1 MEASTQVQLASLQA
15 LTDTAITSLEV
26 EDLLGELLSRVQE
39 TLDAD
44 TAAVLLLAE
53 GAGDLVATAARGI
66 EEEVREGVRIPIGTG
81 FAGRIAASRGP
92 IRLDHV
98 DATTVANPILWEKG
112 IKVMLGVPLLTADRL
127 LGVLH
132 VGRLENRPFTDH
144 ELALLQVVAVRVA
157 GAIQGRSLAIERAAA
172 ALLERSLLPEQ
183 LPRYSGLELAA
194 RYVPAEGEV
203 IGGDWYDVFTLP
215 SEQLWIVVGD
225 VAGHGMR
232 ASIVMGRI
240 RSALRAYA
248 LLELPPEEVLRLVD
262 RKVDHFEIGT
272 IATVACAVT
281 APPYDTLTIA
291 LAGHPPPVISAP
303 NRPAEVAAIRPG
315 PPLGWGWVTDT
326 LRPRSTSP
334 PAPQLSSTRTAW
346 SNGVA
351 NRSTWASNVSGR
363 LSHPLTP
370 GK

>member
-1 MEASTQVQLASLQA
+1 MPAPRAAQQRRLLARSPASRAVYNPAVPDEVEASTQAQLASLQA

-26 EDLLGELLSRVQE
+26 EDLLDELLSRVQE

-92 IRLDHV
+92 IRLDRV

-144 ELALLQVVAVRVA
+144 ELALLQVVAERVA

-183 LPRYSGLELAA
+183 LPRHPGLELAA

-203 IGGDWYDVFTLP
+203 DW
-215 SEQLWIVVGD
+215 
-225 VAGHGMR
+225 R
-232 ASIVMGRI
+232 
-240 RSALRAYA
+240 
-248 LLELPPEEVLRLVD
+248 RLV
-262 RKVDHFEIGT
+262 RRVHT
-272 IATVACAVT
+272 
-281 APPYDTLTIA
+281 
-291 LAGHPPPVISAP
+291 
-303 NRPAEVAAIRPG
+303 
-315 PPLGWGWVTDT
+315 PLG
-326 LRPRSTSP
+326 
-334 PAPQLSSTRTAW
+334 TALD
-346 SNGVA
+346 
-351 NRSTWASNVSGR
+351 RR
-363 LSHPLTP
+363 R
-370 GK
+370 